1 MRMNYPYD
9 DASIAA
15 RCAAQE
21 LLAVGAREQVFHEA
35 GRTPS
40 LRAPT
45 AAVGHL
51 LVRFGQWLQTLA
63 QQPIYQEETV

>member
-35 GRTPS
+35 RRITS
-40 LRAPT
+40 LRGPIAE
-45 AAVGHL
+45 VGHL
-51 LVRFGQWLQTLA
+51 LVRLGQWLQTMA
-63 QQPIYQEETV
+63 HPPAYQEETV